1 MNLSDKK
8 YDAFISYRHGGI
20 DQYIAENLHKK
31 LEAFRLPK
39 NILKSRG
46 ENEKTRITRVFRD
59 RDELPLASDLADP
72 ITNAIRNSE
81 FLIVICTKRL
91 SESKWCMKEIET
103 FIEFHGRDKIFAVLA
118 EGEPQDSFPDIL
130 RFSKKIVVD
139 TNGVEKEIEVEV
151 EPLAA
156 DVRGK
161 DNAERNKKLKEEVLR
176 LAAPMFQLG
185 YDDLRQRHREQVLKR
200 RIMLA
205 SSIAVVG
212 VTFATISTTLAF
224 TIQKQSVKISQ
235 QSEKIQKQFTEAL
248 IENNKNLAE
257 NALIDLREG
266 NVEQAIKTAVS
277 ALPKDE
283 EDTQMPYVPQA
294 EYALSQALRVYENG
308 YRQMPAYLID
318 HESDVVDMELSP
330 SGEKLLST
338 DRYGNC
344 LVWNPQNKKEEFRI
358 NLETS
363 GILFYEDMVHFVG
376 DDAILY
382 PTEKGLAV
390 YDLLKQEVRA
400 EKEIDSIY
408 NCFVSKDQ
416 SLIVMSDMTKITL
429 LDANTLEGKGTYEFL
444 EAGITITKSEVS
456 TDLGVLA
463 IAYRVDGETP
473 REYVKILNLVGLS
486 EKYNCTPFYES
497 VQNIYVRNNS
507 LYVVANQNFSME
519 DALYSNLNGS
529 IDCYDI
535 QSGQSKWVYES
546 DNIMLTELCFQEN
559 ATNDLF
565 LALSYDSLKSI
576 HQETGI
582 EDYEFR
588 YGSKIIKVGTYKEGN
603 FYLFTSQGEYHGITI
618 DKRMD
623 FSFPERFISHSIN
636 LNGLLVGKNFIAT
649 GEFQNPNICIYQQA
663 LGSKVEEVIDNEE
676 VFSQVVLNSSE
687 DKLLISSPN
696 LDKYDMYLWDV
707 DGSKL
712 IKVNQLFDIPQKMI
726 YMERDS
732 EFWIYGLEGVY
743 RVDPQNGDFEQIHT
757 YNTQWTFEGVNEDGN
772 IGFFG
777 EKDDLIVFDFIKDE
791 IVKKVVLFD
800 KIDSM
805 DAYTISDDLNKYIV
819 ANRLTNRMEL
829 YDMANNELLISKEEK
844 LARIKY
850 FYIDEKASVVFV
862 CMKDGVV
869 EVLDLLTLE
878 SIKTNDGLLTDID
891 RVQKI
896 DGSGYIISGAGMA
909 YFLDENFD
917 IVARVNNYET
927 YIQSSN
933 TIYMNDG
940 LSLLLKVPKYELDD
954 YLQEA
959 MQGSK

>member
-212 VTFATISTTLAF
+212 VTFATISTALAF

-257 NALIDLREG
+257 NALTDLREG

-277 ALPKDE
+277 ALPKNE

-330 SGEKLLST
+330 NGEKLLST

-444 EAGITITKSEVS
+444 EAGITITKFEVS

-473 REYVKILNLVGLS
+473 KEYVKVLNLEDMS
-486 EKYNCTPFYES
+486 ERYSCTPGYES
-497 VQNIYVRNNS
+497 IRNIYFQGKG
-507 LYVVANQNFSME
+507 LYLVVNQSYSMS
-519 DALYSNLNGS
+519 DALFSNLNGS
-529 IDCYDI
+529 VECYDVET
-535 QSGQSKWVYES
+535 GQSKWIYES
-546 DNIMLTELCFQEN
+546 KNAMLTELYFQDN
-559 ATNDLF
+559 ASNDLF

-576 HQETGI
+576 HEATGI

-588 YGSKIIKVGTYKEGN
+588 YGSKVIEVGAFEDGN

-623 FSFPERFISHSIN
+623 FSFPERFIPHNTN
-636 LNGLLVGKNFIAT
+636 LQDLLMGKKFIVTKENQNPKICVYQKAIGKNVEALLESKDTFSETIVDSEEITALISIPNMEEYNFSLCDIAT
-649 GEFQNPNICIYQQA
+649 GKE
-663 LGSKVEEVIDNEE
+663 
-676 VFSQVVLNSSE
+676 
-687 DKLLISSPN
+687 ISNTST
-696 LDKYDMYLWDV
+696 K
-707 DGSKL
+707 
-712 IKVNQLFDIPQKMI
+712 DIPQKII
-726 YMERDS
+726 YSNES
-732 EFWIYGLEGVY
+732 KAYLVFTNFGVFQIDRKTGEKKDLY
-743 RVDPQNGDFEQIHT
+743 KFEEL
-757 YNTQWTFEGVNEDGN
+757 WDMKVVSEDGKLIYFKN
-772 IGFFG
+772 S
-777 EKDDLIVFDFIKDE
+777 DLLVIYDYAKQKVLKE
-791 IVKKVVLFD
+791 ITLFD
-800 KIDSM
+800 KTDFSNIFDVSE
-805 DAYTISDDLNKYIV
+805 SNKQYIV
-819 ANRLTNRMEL
+819 ANKDTNQIEV
-829 YDMANNELLISKEEK
+829 YNADTNQLIHSKEEK
-844 LARIKY
+844 VSRITNL
-850 FYIDEKASVVFV
+850 ILDEVNGIVFV
-862 CMKDGVV
+862 CYKDGVV
-869 EVLDLLTLE
+869 EILNLNDLEVLKKHEHLE
-878 SIKTNDGLLTDID
+878 YEISTIETTKDGYVI
-891 RVQKI
+891 
-896 DGSGYIISGAGMA
+896 SGYGIG
-909 YFLDENFD
+909 YFLDKNFE
-917 IVARVNNYET
+917 IVAKVNDYEAYAQET
-927 YIQSSN
+927 GN
-933 TIYMNDG
+933 IYLSDG
-940 LSLLLKVPKYELDD
+940 LRAVLRVKRYSLNDLLD
-954 YLQEA
+954 EA
-959 MQGSK
+959 NGQ